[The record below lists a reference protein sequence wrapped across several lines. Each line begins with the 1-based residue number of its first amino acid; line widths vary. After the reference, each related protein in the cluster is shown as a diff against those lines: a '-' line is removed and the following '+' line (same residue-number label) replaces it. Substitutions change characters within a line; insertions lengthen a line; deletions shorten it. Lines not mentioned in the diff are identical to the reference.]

1 MSPILEKNIVQ
12 EKKMKKSY
20 FFKVLSSCFLLVFLG
35 SSPAL
40 ALQETKGSVKDPRIK
55 YADYRADEVFPI
67 LTKEGFVTTISFEKG
82 EEVTSYGSGFSSAWE
97 TATGENQFLKPKRLD
112 GETNFI
118 IVTDKRVYSFEV
130 RYAGRGENPTF
141 RLIFRYPGT
150 EAALAKEKEERKAV
164 EEAIKQ
170 GSISTEA
177 VSPREEADGLTDEQM
192 QALRGRGI
200 FKASFKKPGK
210 RRRNAKSDPYNWKYS
225 MNFGENPGSK
235 DIAPEAVYDD
245 GRFTVIRFP
254 PYAEIPNVYQVL
266 PGEDAGGQ
274 ETLLKTRMDPESH
287 SLIVEKTAKEFR
299 LRNGEAVVGIYN
311 EGFGEK
317 VLSAKSGTTVKK
329 VKRTWTKAAN
339 HE

>member
-1 MSPILEKNIVQ
+1 
-12 EKKMKKSY
+12 MKKSY
-20 FFKVLSSCFLLVFLG
+20 FFKVLSAGVISAVFCA
-35 SSPAL
+35 SPAL

-82 EEVTSYGSGFSSAWE
+82 EEVTSYGSGFSTAWE
-97 TATGENQFLKPKRLD
+97 TATGENQFFLKPRRLD

-130 RYAGRGENPTF
+130 RYAGRGESPTF
-141 RLIFRYPGT
+141 RLIFRYPDT
-150 EAALAKEKEERKAV
+150 AARLTKEKEER
-164 EEAIKQ
+164 EALEREIQ
-170 GSISTEA
+170 EGSISTA
-177 VSPREEADGLTDEQM
+177 ARSPREEAKGLTDEQM
-192 QALRGRGI
+192 QALRGSGI

-210 RRRNAKSDPYNWKYS
+210 RRRNSKADPYNWKYS
-225 MNFGENPGSK
+225 MNFGENLGSK

-254 PYAEIPNVYQVL
+254 AYTEIPTVYQVL
-266 PGEDAGGQ
+266 PGEEEGGE
-274 ETLLKTRMDPESH
+274 ETLLKTRVDPETH
-287 SLIVEKTAKEFR
+287 SLIVEKTAREFR

-317 VLSAKSGTTVKK
+317 VLSSKSGTAVKN
-329 VKRTWTKAAN
+329 VRRTWTKAADQK
-339 HE
+339 